1 MNEFL
6 LAVWKA
12 FYPSYVPPTRPTST
26 NNIRNNLENDTLRD
40 VKEHAFNLTED
51 VTSKYAYNL
60 LPRIIEGNFDRRSL
74 ENFFKF
80 EVKSMYDVMFNTLFL
95 QSHIPFNESTV
106 LHSLIF
112 SKFVYRVTLQ
122 DNSKY
127 YFCRDLS
134 SSSNLTGRLCQYTET
149 KFNSLYNQE
158 VHNRFI
164 VDITFTDITHEN
176 ITRHFYRVR

>member
-80 EVKSMYDVMFNTLFL
+80 EDTFSTHQEKLKSEFCAKW
-95 QSHIPFNESTV
+95 QARSKTV
-106 LHSLIF
+106 VQC
-112 SKFVYRVTLQ
+112 K
-122 DNSKY
+122 
-127 YFCRDLS
+127 
-134 SSSNLTGRLCQYTET
+134 
-149 KFNSLYNQE
+149 
-158 VHNRFI
+158 
-164 VDITFTDITHEN
+164 
-176 ITRHFYRVR
+176 